1 MVNFTS
7 LKSWLLTT
15 ALFVAGV
22 ATAQTELLQNGGSET
37 AGESASTA
45 IFSADF
51 STSLAGFTSVSA
63 SGSLEW
69 YNDYQSAM
77 VTGYQDFDND
87 GTKENQAGVTYLV
100 SPAVD
105 LSQVE
110 AAYVSVNMAINYER
124 GDINA
129 NNALLISKDYAG
141 DANTA
146 TWTSLTYDESGLN
159 SDFTFRSKE
168 INIPAEFVGG
178 SVVIAFRHTCDETF
192 SSTWEVKSLDVIS
205 GTAEEPTEPDVPEN
219 ESSRENPYSVA
230 EAMAKY
236 DASVAQPGVWVEG
249 YIVGYATGSNLS
261 SGAIFGTQAPEGG
274 EVSATNLLI
283 ADNVDETNYENCI
296 PVQLPAGDVRDALN
310 LQSHPENL
318 GKPVVLMGS
327 LGKYFGV
334 AGLKSVTEYVLDG
347 ETPEPEPDPSTSVFS
362 ADFSTSLD
370 GFTSV
375 SVSGDLEWYND
386 YQSAM
391 VTGYQDFDNDGTEEN
406 QAGVTYLVSP
416 AVDLSQVEAAYVSV
430 NMAINY
436 ERGDINANNALL
448 ISKDYA
454 GDANTATW
462 TSLTYDES
470 GLNSDFTFRSKEINI
485 PAEFV
490 GGSVVIAF
498 RHTCDETFSSTWEVK
513 SLDVISGTAEE
524 PTEPDVPENESS
536 RENPYSVAEAMAKYD
551 ASVAQPGVWVE
562 GYIVGYATGSN
573 LSSGAIFGTQAPE
586 GGEVSATNLLIAD
599 NVDETNYENCIPVQ
613 LPAGDVRDAL
623 NLQSHPENLGKP
635 VVLMGSLEKYF
646 GVAGLKSVTE
656 YVLDGEAPEPEPTSV
671 FAKATEIVSGKRYI
685 IVAQDDEVSHVAQNI
700 SKTSG
705 SGYLYV
711 TDATAT
717 NDEITTAENNAFTI
731 TEGDGGY
738 LIQDSYGR
746 YLYQTGTF
754 VGFNV
759 SAELPESG
767 YLWTIM
773 FDAAGQATITN
784 VDMNKWVQYSTEH
797 NSFGSY
803 ETPQEGGILPYLY
816 VETDGQSI
824 ESVGADNADAPVEVY
839 TLGGV
844 KVGDSLNGLQK
855 GIYIVKQGNKVQKVL
870 K

>member
-22 ATAQTELLQNGGSET
+22 ATAQTELLQNGGFEEWNDGGKPVHWVTASSVGNATLSQSADARTGSSSVMVAGASSNKRLGYEEMTLLPGTYTFTVYAKAATEEAASCRPGYAPIKEDGSADGSGYKYGDYVNDITNTEWVQASYEFTLAEETRLCLVVMNPKSPGKDVLLDDASLTTTDGGIVPDSE
-37 AGESASTA
+37 EPEPDPSTSV
-45 IFSADF
+45 FSADF
-51 STSLAGFTSVSA
+51 STSLDGFTSVSA

-69 YNDYQSAM
+69 YNDYQSAK

-100 SPAVD
+100 SPAID

-178 SVVIAFRHTCDETF
+178 SVVIAFRHTCE
-192 SSTWEVKSLDVIS
+192 
-205 GTAEEPTEPDVPEN
+205 
-219 ESSRENPYSVA
+219 
-230 EAMAKY
+230 
-236 DASVAQPGVWVEG
+236 
-249 YIVGYATGSNLS
+249 
-261 SGAIFGTQAPEGG
+261 
-274 EVSATNLLI
+274 
-283 ADNVDETNYENCI
+283 
-296 PVQLPAGDVRDALN
+296 
-310 LQSHPENL
+310 
-318 GKPVVLMGS
+318 
-327 LGKYFGV
+327 
-334 AGLKSVTEYVLDG
+334 
-347 ETPEPEPDPSTSVFS
+347 
-362 ADFSTSLD
+362 
-370 GFTSV
+370 
-375 SVSGDLEWYND
+375 
-386 YQSAM
+386 
-391 VTGYQDFDNDGTEEN
+391 
-406 QAGVTYLVSP
+406 
-416 AVDLSQVEAAYVSV
+416 
-430 NMAINY
+430 
-436 ERGDINANNALL
+436 
-448 ISKDYA
+448 
-454 GDANTATW
+454 
-462 TSLTYDES
+462 
-470 GLNSDFTFRSKEINI
+470 
-485 PAEFV
+485 
-490 GGSVVIAF
+490 
-498 RHTCDETFSSTWEVK
+498 ETFSSTWEVK

-754 VGFNV
+754 DGFNV

-784 VDMNKWVQYSTEH
+784 VDMNKWVQYSSKY

-803 ETPQEGGILPYLY
+803 ETAQEGGILPYLY